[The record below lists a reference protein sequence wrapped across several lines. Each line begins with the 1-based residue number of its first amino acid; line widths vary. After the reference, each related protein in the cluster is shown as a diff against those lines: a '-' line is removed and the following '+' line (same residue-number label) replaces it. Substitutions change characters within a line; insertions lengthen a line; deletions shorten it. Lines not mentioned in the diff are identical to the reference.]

1 MATTEINIVA
11 RNKAAAS
18 LRQVNTQLGAIQ
30 GSTQNI
36 NNGFSRLRN
45 LVIGVAAALGGVRLA
60 RGFLDTAVEVEN
72 LGVQLKFITGSA
84 TEGAKALDIVT
95 EAASKSSFQ
104 LRDMAQAAPLLLTV
118 ADSTDELNQLL
129 AITGDIA
136 AASGLSFV
144 ETAGQLQRAFS
155 GGIAAADLFRE
166 RGVKA
171 LLGFQEGVRYNAE
184 QTKDIITTAFEN
196 GTVTIAGASQDMAN
210 TFTGQI
216 SMISDKFF
224 QFQKQVMDAAPFEFL
239 KSVVEVINQDLQ
251 ANFGNI
257 EDAAT
262 NIGQGFVNATKS
274 AILGSARI
282 LDAIK
287 PIFDFVR
294 NSISN
299 LLGFMDGLD
308 PTIKA
313 IGIIGFL
320 MVGLK
325 AKLAIIA
332 IGQVLQ
338 PARNAIAELLEL
350 QAKLTQIALDYTPF
364 LTEERKA
371 IMNQNIKDFKEA
383 ADNLRNAG
391 DKAKE
396 DTEDMFDFGSMAI
409 GDLAKLSNEEFDAAI
424 SNMGKFEA
432 AAMKMLRRVDDIT
445 LKRRELLK
453 ASSTDLPDEPEIDKV
468 DKAALEAQKKRQNE
482 LLKALGQRVKGHFEA
497 LKTEREQE
505 LDTHKQRINDLRQF
519 ISINTELRRFGNE
532 QIRRE
537 EERHAKAMA
546 AIQKRE
552 FNEQLDLFKQ
562 GEFAKLDLSKISQED
577 QVGFVK
583 AAGMEI
589 LSVMATQ
596 NKKAFEI
603 QKRLQIAQAIMN
615 VATGVTK
622 ALAQGG
628 IFGPIM
634 AGAIVAL
641 GAAQIAAINSQQY
654 QGRRFGGTVGSR
666 ESYIVG
672 ENGPEIFTPGQVGA
686 VTPMGGSNGPVNVNF
701 SITATDARSVDEL
714 LVERRGMITNMVRQ
728 AIQERGNKPN
738 F

>member
-18 LRQVNTQLGAIQ
+18 LRQVNSQLGAIQ
-30 GSTQNI
+30 GSTQSI
-36 NNGFSRLRN
+36 NAGFNRLRT
-45 LVIGVAAALGGVRLA
+45 LVVGVTAALGAAKLA
-60 RGFLDTAVEVEN
+60 SSFLNTAREFEN
-72 LGVQLKFITGSA
+72 LGLQLQAITGSA
-84 TEGAKALDIVT
+84 REGAKALEIVDK
-95 EAASKSSFQ
+95 AAAKSSFSLQ
-104 LRDMAQAAPLLLTV
+104 DMARAAPLLLTV
-118 ADSTDELNQLL
+118 ANSTDELNELL
-129 AITGDIA
+129 NITGDIA
-136 AASGLSFV
+136 VAAGLDFV
-144 ETAGQLQRAFS
+144 TTAEQIQRTFS
-155 GGIAAADLFRE
+155 GGISAADLFRE
-166 RGVKA
+166 RGIKA
-171 LLGFQEGVRYNAE
+171 MLGFEEGVRFSAE
-184 QTKDIITTAFEN
+184 KSRDHIIQGFRE
-196 GTVTIAGASQDMAN
+196 GTFNIVGFGSEAAK
-210 TFTGQI
+210 TFDGQM
-216 SMISDKFF
+216 SMIGDAVDRF
-224 QFQKQVMDAAPFEFL
+224 QRNVMDAAPFEFL
-239 KSVVEVINQDLQ
+239 KSVVEVVNQDIQ
-251 ANFGNI
+251 ANFGNV
-257 EDAAT
+257 EMAAE
-262 NIGQGFVNATKS
+262 NIGNAVVN
-274 AILGSARI
+274 GARI
-282 LDAIK
+282 ALIGGARIIDAIK
-287 PIFDFVR
+287 PVFNFVKDSV
-294 NSISN
+294 NN
-299 LLGFMDGLD
+299 LFSFMDGLD

-325 AKLAIIA
+325 AKLAILA
-332 IGQVLQ
+332 IGAIIQ
-338 PARNAIAELLEL
+338 PAKDAMAELFEM
-350 QAKLTQIALDYTPF
+350 QASLTRFFMENTPL
-364 LTEERKA
+364 LTENRKA
-371 IMNQNIKDFKEA
+371 IMAQNIKNLEEA
-383 ADNLRNAG
+383 AGNLRNSQT
-391 DKAKE
+391 DLEQKAH
-396 DTEDMFDFGSMAI
+396 DMLGF
-409 GDLAKLSNEEFDAAI
+409 
-424 SNMGKFEA
+424 SNMSLGNIAEVTEAEFEA
-432 AAMKMLRRVDDIT
+432 MTEGMGETEKAM
-445 LKRRELLK
+445 LKFIRKIEVATAKRKALLK
-453 ASSTDLPDEPEIDKV
+453 NQDTDLPTAPEEEKEDQKV
-468 DKAALEAQKKRQNE
+468 LDAQKKAQNE
-482 LLKALGQRVKGHFEA
+482 MLKALGMRVKGHLNA
-497 LKTEREQE
+497 LKTEREAE
-505 LDTHKQRINDLRQF
+505 IDSHNARIKDLRQF

-532 QIRRE
+532 QIQRE

-562 GEFAKLDLSKISQED
+562 GEFAKLDLSKVSQED

>member
-1 MATTEINIVA
+1 
-11 RNKAAAS
+11 
-18 LRQVNTQLGAIQ
+18 
-30 GSTQNI
+30 
-36 NNGFSRLRN
+36 
-45 LVIGVAAALGGVRLA
+45 
-60 RGFLDTAVEVEN
+60 
-72 LGVQLKFITGSA
+72 
-84 TEGAKALDIVT
+84 
-95 EAASKSSFQ
+95 
-104 LRDMAQAAPLLLTV
+104 
-118 ADSTDELNQLL
+118 
-129 AITGDIA
+129 
-136 AASGLSFV
+136 
-144 ETAGQLQRAFS
+144 
-155 GGIAAADLFRE
+155 
-166 RGVKA
+166 
-171 LLGFQEGVRYNAE
+171 
-184 QTKDIITTAFEN
+184 
-196 GTVTIAGASQDMAN
+196 MAN